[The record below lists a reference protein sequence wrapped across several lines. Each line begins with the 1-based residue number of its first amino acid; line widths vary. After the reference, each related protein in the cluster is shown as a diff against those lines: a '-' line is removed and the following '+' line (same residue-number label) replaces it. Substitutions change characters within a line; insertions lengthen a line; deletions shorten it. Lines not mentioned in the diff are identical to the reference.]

1 MSRTQAVS
9 TAQPE
14 PSVEFPEGQRPSESP
29 IYTRNTLMIAAP
41 AERVW
46 AWLIVPKRWPEFYAN
61 ATRIEVEGGDRLAP
75 GTLFHWNTL
84 GLRVH
89 TTVQQFVPNQRLSW
103 AGHGMGAAAYHGW
116 VIEPRPG
123 GCLVVTEETQQG
135 FLASVSRLFVRRS
148 LLKWHQRWL
157 EGLAQVAAG
166 GMP

>member
-1 MSRTQAVS
+1 MSRIPAVIPATQ
-9 TAQPE
+9 E
-14 PSVEFPEGQRPSESP
+14 PGVEFPEGQRPDQSP
-29 IYTRNTLMIAAP
+29 IHTRNTLLIAAP
-41 AERVW
+41 PERVW
-46 AWLIVPKRWPEFYAN
+46 AWLIAAKRWPEFYAN

-103 AGHGMGAAAYHGW
+103 AGRGMGAAAYHGW
-116 VIEPRPG
+116 VIEPRPA

-135 FLASVSRLFVRRS
+135 FLPSVSRVFVRRS

-157 EGLAQVAAG
+157 EGLARAAAS